1 MKKLISLVLIEH
13 KSGLWLC
20 HFMFYWSFQD
30 IEARH
35 IINQDICIDAV
46 DSTIHECVMFEDS
59 YNENVPQNTFENLLI
74 LDGLE
79 HELRLISGITEIN
92 II

>member
-1 MKKLISLVLIEH
+1 
-13 KSGLWLC
+13 
-20 HFMFYWSFQD
+20 
-30 IEARH
+30 
-35 IINQDICIDAV
+35 
-46 DSTIHECVMFEDS
+46 MFEDS